1 MNASDVAELEVET
14 FDNVN
19 VEVPGLGDFFPK
31 WAPIDVNGVTWGPC
45 GPRVLCF
52 ITPVRKFHGGF

>member
-14 FDNVN
+14 FDNVK

-31 WAPIDVNGVTWGPC
+31 
-45 GPRVLCF
+45 
-52 ITPVRKFHGGF
+52 